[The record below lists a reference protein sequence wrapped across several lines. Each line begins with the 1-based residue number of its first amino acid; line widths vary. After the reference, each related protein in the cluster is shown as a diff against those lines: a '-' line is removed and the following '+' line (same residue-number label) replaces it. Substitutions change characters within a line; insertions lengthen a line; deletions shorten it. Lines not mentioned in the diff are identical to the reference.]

1 VGDSTLRGRTAAFLL
16 LVIVTNVAGNL
27 SLSHG
32 MKQPGSGVLTAL
44 IDPWV
49 LGGIALLVVWTVSRM
64 ALLRWAD
71 LSYVLPVTALG
82 YVLNALAGRF
92 LLQETVSWERWAG
105 TLLIVAGAAL
115 AGSTQPD
122 SGEQS

>member
-1 VGDSTLRGRTAAFLL
+1 LRGRTAAFLL
-16 LVIVTNVAGNL
+16 LVIVTNVGGNL
-27 SLSHG
+27 LLSHG
-32 MKQPGSGVLTAL
+32 MKRPGSAL
-44 IDPWV
+44 LPAMLEPWV
-49 LGGIALLVVWTVSRM
+49 LGGIVVLMVWTVSRM

-82 YVLNALAGRF
+82 YVLNVLAGRF
-92 LLQETVSWERWAG
+92 LLNETVSWERWAG

-122 SGEQS
+122 SGSRS